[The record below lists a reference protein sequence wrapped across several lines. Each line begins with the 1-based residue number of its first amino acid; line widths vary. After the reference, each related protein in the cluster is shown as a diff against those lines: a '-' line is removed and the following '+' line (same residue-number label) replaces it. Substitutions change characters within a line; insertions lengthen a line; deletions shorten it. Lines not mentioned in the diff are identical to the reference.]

1 MGVIV
6 AEGGVS
12 GMQTATII
20 TRGMALGEIDRARG
34 WRLLA
39 KEILLGLVNGL
50 LLGGTVGLIMYA
62 WKGEALLG
70 VAVSIA
76 MLLNV
81 VVAGM
86 IGVLIPLLFRALGK
100 DPAVASSIVL
110 TAITDALGF
119 ALVFLLA
126 GLFLP
131 ALR

>member
-1 MGVIV
+1 FG
-6 AEGGVS
+6 
-12 GMQTATII
+12 
-20 TRGMALGEIDRARG
+20 
-34 WRLLA
+34 
-39 KEILLGLVNGL
+39 KEMLLGLANGL

-62 WKGEALLG
+62 WKGDALLG

-86 IGVLIPLLFRALGK
+86 VGVLIPMLLRATGK
-100 DPAVASSIVL
+100 DPAVASSIFL

-119 ALVFLLA
+119 ALLFILA
-126 GLFLP
+126 GLLLP